1 MNTNQNKQSYALP
14 IMMMFLLFFI
24 ISFVTGLQNP
34 MAGIL
39 KDQFHLSGAIAQ
51 LANGAVFLAY
61 LFMGIP
67 AGKMLEKIGYK
78 KSALIALITGFI
90 GVLIL
95 FLAGKVES
103 FPIYLFGAFI
113 SGFSMCILNA
123 VVNPML
129 SVLGSEEGANSR
141 LNFGGALNSLGGTLA
156 PVLGG
161 LVIGGIA
168 HPHISDANPLLY
180 LAMGIFALV
189 FLVLSMVQIPEP
201 HITVASTEK
210 NTHSPLSFRHFVL
223 GMVAIFLYVGV
234 EVSLAN
240 NTNQYLST
248 YSIEKANATINEY
261 KKQQSDITYLNQL
274 KNEDELNKDVKKY
287 KSKIIDE
294 KMYETAEKISSKD
307 SASGLGMDAGIA
319 GSIVGTYWLLMLVG
333 RLSGGFLGKKFTS
346 KQMLTAVSTT
356 AIAFVLI
363 SIFTSN
369 SSVMASLPAFSSET
383 LSFVMTPVP
392 LNILFL
398 VLCGLCL
405 SVMWPGIFNLAT
417 NGLGKYTAQGSG
429 FFMTMVVGG
438 GILPFLQAYVVDITG
453 GFPASYWV
461 VVAGLGYILFYALV
475 GSKNVNKDIKVD

>member
-1 MNTNQNKQSYALP
+1 MDTNQNKQNYALP
-14 IMMMFLLFFI
+14 IAMMFLLFFI

-39 KDQFHLSGAIAQ
+39 KDQFQLSGAMAQ

-78 KSALIALITGFI
+78 KSALVALITGFV

-95 FLAGKVES
+95 FFAGKVES
-103 FPIYLFGAFI
+103 FPIYLFGAFV

-161 LVIGGIA
+161 LVVGGIA
-168 HPHISDANPLLY
+168 QPQISDANPLLY
-180 LAMGIFALV
+180 LAMGIFAIV

-201 HITVASTEK
+201 HIVAASTEK

-234 EVSLAN
+234 EVSIS
-240 NTNQYLST
+240 NTTLNYL
-248 YSIEKANATINEY
+248 
-261 KKQQSDITYLNQL
+261 
-274 KNEDELNKDVKKY
+274 KD
-287 KSKIIDE
+287 
-294 KMYETAEKISSKD
+294 
-307 SASGLGMDAGIA
+307 GLGFDKGIA

-333 RLSGGFLGKKFTS
+333 RLAGGALGKKFSS
-346 KQMLTAVSTT
+346 KQMLTAVSTA
-356 AIAFVLI
+356 AIALVAL
-363 SIFTSN
+363 SIFTS
-369 SSVMASLPAFSSET
+369 SSTAMASLPAFSSET

-392 LNILFL
+392 LSILFL
-398 VLCGLCL
+398 ILCGLCL

-438 GILPFLQAYVVDITG
+438 GILPFIQAYVVDVTG

-461 VVAGLGYILFYALV
+461 VVAGLGFILFYALV
-475 GSKNVNKDIKVD
+475 GSKNVNTDIKVD

>member
-1 MNTNQNKQSYALP
+1 MDTNQNKQNYALP
-14 IMMMFLLFFI
+14 IAMMFLLFFI

-39 KDQFHLSGAIAQ
+39 KDQFKLSGAIAQ

-61 LFMGIP
+61 LLMGIP

-78 KSALIALITGFI
+78 NSAVIALITGFV

-95 FLAGKVES
+95 FFAGKVES

-180 LAMGIFALV
+180 LAMGIFAIV

-234 EVSLAN
+234 EVSIS
-240 NTNQYLST
+240 NTTLNYL
-248 YSIEKANATINEY
+248 
-261 KKQQSDITYLNQL
+261 
-274 KNEDELNKDVKKY
+274 KD
-287 KSKIIDE
+287 
-294 KMYETAEKISSKD
+294 
-307 SASGLGMDAGIA
+307 GLGFDKGIA

-346 KQMLTAVSTT
+346 KQMLTAVSAT

-363 SIFTSN
+363 SIFTS
-369 SSVMASLPAFSSET
+369 SSSAMASLPAFSSET

-392 LNILFL
+392 LSILFL
-398 VLCGLCL
+398 ILCGLCL

-438 GILPFLQAYVVDITG
+438 GILPFLQAYVVDVTG

-461 VVAGLGYILFYALV
+461 VVAGLGFILFYALV
-475 GSKNVNKDIKVD
+475 GSKNVNTDIKVD

>member
-1 MNTNQNKQSYALP
+1 MDTKPNKQNYALP
-14 IMMMFLLFFI
+14 IAMMFLLFFI

-39 KDQFHLSGAIAQ
+39 KEQFHLTGAIAQ

-78 KSALIALITGFI
+78 KSALIALVTGFV

-95 FLAGKVES
+95 FFAGKVES
-103 FPIYLFGAFI
+103 FPIYLLGAFI

-161 LVIGGIA
+161 LVVGGIA
-168 HPHISDANPLLY
+168 KPQISDANPLLY
-180 LAMGIFALV
+180 LAMGIFTIV

-201 HITVASTEK
+201 HLVEASTEK
-210 NTHSPLSFRHFVL
+210 NTHSPLSFRHFIL
-223 GMVAIFLYVGV
+223 GMAAIFLYVGV
-234 EVSLAN
+234 EVSISNTTLNYLKEDLGFNEGDKLA
-240 NTNQYLST
+240 L
-248 YSIEKANATINEY
+248 
-261 KKQQSDITYLNQL
+261 
-274 KNEDELNKDVKKY
+274 
-287 KSKIIDE
+287 
-294 KMYETAEKISSKD
+294 
-307 SASGLGMDAGIA
+307 A
-319 GSIVGTYWLLMLVG
+319 GSVVGTYWLLMLVG
-333 RLSGGFLGKKFTS
+333 RLSGGFLGKKFSS
-346 KQMLTAVSTT
+346 KQMLTTVSAA
-356 AIAFVLI
+356 AIILVVF
-363 SIFTSN
+363 SIMTSN
-369 SSVMASLPAFSSET
+369 SSIMTSMPAFSGDN
-383 LSFVMTPVP
+383 LSFIMTPVP
-392 LNILFL
+392 VNILL
-398 VLCGLCL
+398 LILCGLCL

-438 GILPFLQAYVVDITG
+438 GILPFIQAYVVDVTESY
-453 GFPASYWV
+453 PLSYWV
-461 VVAGLGYILFYALV
+461 VVVGLGYILFYALV
-475 GSKNVNKDIKVD
+475 GSKNVNTDIKVD

>member
-1 MNTNQNKQSYALP
+1 MDTNQNKQSYALP
-14 IMMMFLLFFI
+14 IAMMFLLFFI

-39 KDQFHLSGAIAQ
+39 KDQFKLSGAIAQ

-78 KSALIALITGFI
+78 KSALIALITGFV

-95 FLAGKVES
+95 FFAGKVES

-234 EVSLAN
+234 EVSIS
-240 NTNQYLST
+240 NTTLNYL
-248 YSIEKANATINEY
+248 
-261 KKQQSDITYLNQL
+261 
-274 KNEDELNKDVKKY
+274 KD
-287 KSKIIDE
+287 
-294 KMYETAEKISSKD
+294 
-307 SASGLGMDAGIA
+307 GLGFDKGIA

-346 KQMLTAVSTT
+346 KQMLTAVSAT

-363 SIFTSN
+363 SIFTS
-369 SSVMASLPAFSSET
+369 SSSAMASLPAFSSET

-392 LNILFL
+392 LSILFL
-398 VLCGLCL
+398 ILCGLCL

-438 GILPFLQAYVVDITG
+438 GILPFLQAYVVDVTG

-461 VVAGLGYILFYALV
+461 VVAGLGFILFYALV
-475 GSKNVNKDIKVD
+475 GSKNVNTDIKVD